1 MGITNNESR
10 LKRKELTDPLLEII
24 NGEVCG
30 KNPDNVTEKEFLD
43 AGHRELPLGKV
54 IRKKCLDC
62 CGFQHAEVRKCIITS
77 CGNWPYRMGKS
88 PFLSMKYKK
97 AHAARNGG
105 EA

>member
-1 MGITNNESR
+1 MSIANNESR
-10 LKRKELTDPLLEII
+10 LKRKELTDPLLESI

-54 IRKKCLDC
+54 IRKKCQEC
-62 CGFQHAEVRKCIITS
+62 TCFQNAEVRKCIITD
-77 CGNWPYRMGKS
+77 CALWPYRMGKS

-97 AHAARNGG
+97 AYAARNGG